1 MADVKRIRKLWL
13 NHHVINSEKNKEHSE
28 NKSARIKHVLND
40 ALYREHEG
48 GEARKVWIK
57 IEIIGTRVIPVQDS
71 RGFPVKTQ

>member
-28 NKSARIKHVLND
+28 KKSARIKHVLND
-40 ALYREHEG
+40 ALYREQEG